1 MELFTAFLW
10 LAEFV
15 IVFVSILLIFFLNVY
30 ANSNKINKTV
40 FSLKYLGLFFLLLV
54 SNHYLLFFSEL
65 EFFNS
70 SSLNSYWFYEN
81 YYNLLGLNLL
91 NDFVG
96 LYFSFYSINSFELV
110 VFGWLLVYGSMVAV
124 NLNFLN
130 RNNKSNF
137 YFDFFQ
143 LFDFF
148 KDFSKFIF
156 MRKQDL
162 VTQGNTVAATRIF
175 KKKIGVINI
184 KPYPKPD
191 DIFFE

>member
-30 ANSNKINKTV
+30 ANSNKINKTM
-40 FSLKYLGLFFLLLV
+40 FSTKYLGLFFLLLLC
-54 SNHYLLFFSEL
+54 NHYWIFFSEV

-70 SSLNSYWFYEN
+70 SNLNSLFVYEN
-81 YYNLLGLNLL
+81 YYSLLGINLL
-91 NDFVG
+91 NDFIG
-96 LYFSFYSINSFELV
+96 LYLNFYSINSFELI

-130 RNNKSNF
+130 RTNKSNF

-143 LFDFF
+143 LVDFF

-162 VTQGNTVAATRIF
+162 VAQENAIPATRIF
-175 KKKIGVINI
+175 KKKIGVIDLKSDKIN
-184 KPYPKPD
+184 
-191 DIFFE
+191 